1 MKNYNADARLKKE
14 ALRVIVKY
22 LKLEEIEELRKAFIY
37 LDEDKSGFVTF
48 EGLKKALQK
57 MDY

>member
-1 MKNYNADARLKKE
+1 MSKILE
-14 ALRVIVKY
+14 A
-22 LKLEEIEELRKAFIY
+22 EEIEEPRKAFIY
-37 LDEDKSGFVTF
+37 LVEDKTGFVTF